1 MIMRLYDSARAAPF
15 LLFQKRKNGILV
27 SSKNIK
33 LYIYNN
39 IKINMH
45 QNTAGYSCDML
56 TSFVGSPG
64 HEQK

>member
-1 MIMRLYDSARAAPF
+1 MAFWLAA
-15 LLFQKRKNGILV
+15 KIY
-27 SSKNIK
+27 IK